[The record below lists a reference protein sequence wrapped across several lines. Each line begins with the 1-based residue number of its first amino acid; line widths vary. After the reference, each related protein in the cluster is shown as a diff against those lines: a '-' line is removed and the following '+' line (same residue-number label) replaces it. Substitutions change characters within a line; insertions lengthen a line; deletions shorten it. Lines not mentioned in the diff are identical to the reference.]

1 MLSERLVT
9 IEEKLHGL
17 LVRHAIKAL
26 RITVGAIFLGFGVL
40 KFFPDVSPAQGLSIK
55 TIDLLTFGLIPWE
68 VGIVVIAALECF
80 IGICLLANRWMR
92 VAVWLLV
99 VQFIGILAPLVLLTG
114 RLFSGLYHAPT
125 LEGQYVL
132 KDIILVAAG
141 MAIAAG
147 TFRGGRLIRDE
158 PEVPV
163 TPPAPIAK
171 PADEP
176 DASHKLQI
184 VLSAAA
190 GERTVQ
196 DGVPTTSLQNPTVSV
211 SRRRVGSR
219 SPPGGCQ
226 GSTVQNRRTA
236 SQRQPKLEPP
246 TRGGPTTSL
255 RETRFVLAAVGTP
268 PFDRDGCYPWW
279 WQRSA
284 PADGAQQSPRPAD
297 QIGCSAPISGP
308 RTRASC
314 PMERSAARRAWS
326 GSRQPGQSACR
337 IRPGCALRRR

>member
-68 VGIVVIAALECF
+68 AGIVAIAALECF

-114 RLFSGLYHAPT
+114 RLFSGPHHAPT

-158 PEVPV
+158 PAVPD
-163 TPPAPIAK
+163 TPPAPTAK

-196 DGVPTTSLQNPTVSV
+196 DVCDEHHIPQ
-211 SRRRVGSR
+211 
-219 SPPGGCQ
+219 
-226 GSTVQNRRTA
+226 STYYAWRTA
-236 SQRQPKLEPP
+236 TYHGAMTALDDQTNGANGVGETHDQP
-246 TRGGPTTSL
+246 TR
-255 RETRFVLAAVGTP
+255 
-268 PFDRDGCYPWW
+268 
-279 WQRSA
+279 
-284 PADGAQQSPRPAD
+284 
-297 QIGCSAPISGP
+297 
-308 RTRASC
+308 
-314 PMERSAARRAWS
+314 
-326 GSRQPGQSACR
+326 
-337 IRPGCALRRR
+337 